1 MRPLIGCAVA
11 LSLIGATGARAE
23 TLTVI
28 EPAYTGDT
36 GPTYVADLAPPVVA
50 ESYAPALVEPAPYVQ
65 APYVPEAVV
74 APPVAPRYVYQAPAI
89 GSRVVVVDPGYA
101 AEPAP
106 VIVQRPRRIVV
117 ERSPTWEAPRAY
129 ESRRWS
135 PLPNRRVEARYVTPN
150 SCVLDANGFE
160 RCY

>member
-1 MRPLIGCAVA
+1 MA

-28 EPAYTGDT
+28 EPAYAGDA
-36 GPTYVADLAPPVVA
+36 GATYVADLAPPVMA
-50 ESYAPALVEPAPYVQ
+50 ETAPYAPAIVAPAPYVRE
-65 APYVPEAVV
+65 PYVTETVV
-74 APPVAPRYVYQAPAI
+74 APAVAPNYVYQAPAI
-89 GSRVVVVDPGYA
+89 GSRVVVVEPGY

-106 VIVQRPRRIVV
+106 VIVQRPRRVIV
-117 ERSPTWEAPRAY
+117 ERSPTWEAAPLAY

-135 PLPNRRVEARYVTPN
+135 PLPNRRIEARYAAPN